1 MDGVGDDPPRTFER
15 ATGGVDRL
23 DIHASTGLWAITSS
37 SGRICWVDL
46 DAHGLIRWNSSDSPT
61 PTEHHLV
68 TVTSVDVGD
77 HGLLRLGDRHEYVL
91 DSVGPPQ
98 PLRLLNRYQ
107 VWVQGPITA
116 IGQSSGIAIDT

>member
-1 MDGVGDDPPRTFER
+1 MDGDGGDPPSTFER
-15 ATGGVDRL
+15 PTGVDRL
-23 DIHASTGLWAITSS
+23 DIRASTGLWAITSS
-37 SGRICWVDL
+37 GGRTCWVDL
-46 DAHGLIRWNSSDSPT
+46 DAHVLIRWNSRDNPT

-77 HGLLRLGDRHEYVL
+77 HGMLRLGDRHEYVL
-91 DSVGPPQ
+91 DLVGPPQ
-98 PLRLLNRYQ
+98 PMRLLNRYQ